1 MSTFQT
7 KNIFQHIS
15 RSDVL
20 KIIVITSLAYVLL
33 HFIRVTLLISGD
45 DVAPFMTHVW
55 NNLTLPPTWSQL
67 MYKPWTLISYMF
79 TDMSFMRILGNMI
92 WLWIFALVIEDLK
105 GKYQILPIY
114 LMGGLVGGVAMVS
127 YNTIA
132 KVPMTDYFAGGV
144 SALMAVVVAAVL
156 YKPQYKFWFFGTL
169 SIPIWLLG
177 LIFLGLTTVSINTY
191 TLPILFLYLGGIL
204 VGVLYN
210 YGLTDFFAWCTI
222 KFTQLGAYFTNNDN
236 FVLERKNKLRVTQS
250 NSAYRTIRAD
260 QSRIDAILDK
270 INEKGLDSLSE
281 NEKRMLEEYS
291 KK

>member
-1 MSTFQT
+1 MSTLQT
-7 KNIFQHIS
+7 RNIFQHIS

-45 DVAPFMTHVW
+45 DVTPFMTHVW
-55 NNLTLPPTWSQL
+55 NNLTLPPTLPQL
-67 MYKPWTLISYMF
+67 VFKPWTLITYMF

-114 LMGGLVGGVAMVS
+114 LLGGILGGLAMVS
-127 YNTIA
+127 YNTVA
-132 KVPMTDYFAGGV
+132 KMPVTDYYAGGV
-144 SALMAVVVAAVL
+144 SSLLAVVVAAVL
-156 YKPQYKFWFFGTL
+156 YKPSYKFWFFGTL
-169 SIPIWLLG
+169 SVPIWLLA
-177 LIFLGLTTVSINTY
+177 LIFLGLTTVSIHTY
-191 TLPILFLYLGGIL
+191 TLPILFLYLGGIA

-210 YGLTDFFAWCTI
+210 YGLTDFFAWCTV
-222 KFTQLGAYFTNNDN
+222 KFSRLGAYFANNDN
-236 FVLERKNKLRVTQS
+236 FVLEKKNKLRVTQT

-260 QSRIDAILDK
+260 QSRIDSILDK
-270 INEKGLDSLSE
+270 INEKGLDSLTE
-281 NEKRMLEEYS
+281 NEKRILEDYS